1 MDELSYVLSYQEV
14 PSFDKTKEI
23 LKKIRELPE
32 KMPSSDFS
40 VLQEFLKKYAVIIFH
55 AEVELNLRTL
65 FIGGPILKHV
75 NEELL
80 KSLSSRLVGEIGY
93 KDIKSKFRYPTWCKL
108 ETQVEDIL
116 KGKLGDHTFHMKQL
130 KYDEFIEARNEIS
143 HVADTARL
151 IDENEIEKCIVF
163 VEELISG
170 LKNC

>member
-1 MDELSYVLSYQEV
+1 MENIEELM
-14 PSFDKTKEI
+14 KERMER
-23 LKKIRELPE
+23 LKKIKELPE
-32 KMPSSDFS
+32 KMSGSEFP
-40 VLQEFLKKYAVIIFH
+40 VIQEFLKKYAVIIFH

-65 FIGGPILKHV
+65 FIASPILKHV

-108 ETQVEDIL
+108 ETQIEDVL
-116 KGKLGDHTFHMKQL
+116 KTKLGDHTFHMKTL

-143 HVADTARL
+143 HIADTARL
-151 IDENEIEKCIVF
+151 IDENEIEKCIIF
-163 VEELISG
+163 AEELISG